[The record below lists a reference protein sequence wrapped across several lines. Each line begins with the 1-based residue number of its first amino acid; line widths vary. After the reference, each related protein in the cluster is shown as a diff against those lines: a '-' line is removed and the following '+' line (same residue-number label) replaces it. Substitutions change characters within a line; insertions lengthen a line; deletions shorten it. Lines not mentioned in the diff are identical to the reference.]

1 MQEKHSRA
9 DSSVAPVEPE
19 WPHPDD
25 VRRELNRIINSSSF
39 RDAYRLTSFL
49 SFIVEMTLMGHSKKL
64 KAYTIA
70 VEALDRG
77 ADFDPQVDPIVRV
90 KGGSPAPSA
99 GALLFGSRARRSAAD
114 RGIARQLRSG
124 VPPPQRERSPQAGS
138 GGSASGRRAGRSG
151 TVGGDRRP
159 TPGAFARGQA
169 VSRAY
174 QSLPPTGR
182 RDGGGRRRNAANA
195 DRFAGPSGRLRAARP
210 CLRR

>member
-25 VRRELNRIINSSSF
+25 VRRELNRIINSSPF
-39 RDAYRLTSFL
+39 REAYRLTSFL

-77 ADFDPQVDPIVRV
+77 ADFDPQGSDREGR
-90 KGGSPAPSA
+90 GGSPTPSA
-99 GALLFGSRARRSAAD
+99 GALLFGSRARRSAGD

-124 VPPPQRERSPQAGS
+124 VPPPQRERPPQAGS

-159 TPGAFARGQA
+159 TPGAFALGQA